1 MAKLVIAILIGGAIG
16 GLIGSRRSCE
26 TGTCPLTS
34 NPYSGALY
42 GAVMGFFLVSAVFG
56 TTTPRAST
64 EDTAMAATT
73 STLVTE
79 IKNND
84 EFKQQVLNA
93 TVPTLVDLWATW
105 CAPCRAQMPIVE
117 QVAEKAGD
125 KARVVK
131 VNVDEAGDIA
141 ESLGVSS
148 IPTLVVFKGGK
159 EEKRFV
165 GVQSADTL
173 SRALGL

>member
-1 MAKLVIAILIGGAIG
+1 MAKLLIAILIGGAIG
-16 GLIGSRRSCE
+16 GLIGARRSCE
-26 TGTCPLTS
+26 TGACPLTS
-34 NPYSGALY
+34 NPYRGALY
-42 GAVMGFFLVSAVFG
+42 GAVLGFFLVSAVFG
-56 TTTPRAST
+56 TTTPSAST
-64 EDTAMAATT
+64 EDTAMASKT
-73 STLVTE
+73 STLVAA
-79 IKNND
+79 IKNKE
-84 EFKQQVLNA
+84 EFQQQILNA
-93 TVPTLVDLWATW
+93 TVPTLVDFWATW

-131 VNVDEAGDIA
+131 VNVDEASDIA
-141 ESLGVSS
+141 ESLGISS

>member
-1 MAKLVIAILIGGAIG
+1 
-16 GLIGSRRSCE
+16 
-26 TGTCPLTS
+26 
-34 NPYSGALY
+34 
-42 GAVMGFFLVSAVFG
+42 
-56 TTTPRAST
+56 
-64 EDTAMAATT
+64 MAATT
-73 STLVTE
+73 STLVAA

-117 QVAEKAGD
+117 QVAEKAGV

-131 VNVDEAGDIA
+131 VNVDEAADIA

>member
-1 MAKLVIAILIGGAIG
+1 MAKYVIGILIFGAVG
-16 GLIGSRRSCE
+16 GLMGSRRTCE
-26 TGTCPLTS
+26 TGACPLTS
-34 NPYSGALY
+34 NPYIGALY
-42 GAVMGFFLVSAVFG
+42 GAAMGFFLVSALFG
-56 TTTPRAST
+56 TVTRSAST
-64 EDTAMAATT
+64 EETVMAATT

-79 IKNND
+79 IKSND

-93 TVPTLVDLWATW
+93 SVPVLVDLWASW

-125 KARVVK
+125 KARVAK
-131 VNVDEAGDIA
+131 VNVDDASDIA
-141 ESLGVSS
+141 EKLGVSS